1 MAIGFFCVFLVA
13 CYKENDYLCG
23 MKRTILLLSAA
34 LVSLVVAA
42 QNTVAHPS
50 YMTHNYLLS
59 LLGIHDADE
68 ADDSLRH
75 QLSAYV
81 FNTPDPQINAKGGL
95 MSVAAIQKKNVKEYD
110 ELLHHF
116 LGIQP
121 AVNQGQCVLHPSFP
135 DSWDHCSIH
144 TPELDYTF
152 QRQGSELVYEVTQR
166 FSRPVTIILRQ
177 NSGQGQY
184 MEVKGNNQQRQTI
197 RLKAPS
203 RLPDV
208 TFFSSC
214 ADSHITPPGIEEPS
228 FEERF
233 KPQQL
238 QAMLTDSIP
247 FEMDPEYL
255 IDKEYVVRGVPF
267 MVPQQGNNI
276 VYVSST
282 DTLSVPLHTKASRA
296 WLLLTGEVPQRDPH
310 QSKAFVIAHY
320 QDGTADILPLIAPDN
335 WPVIQEGRAHRLC
348 LRLNPDKKLLS
359 LSIRPLAPDVKIGLM
374 ALTLQ

>member
-34 LVSLVVAA
+34 LVSLIIAA

-81 FNTPDPQINAKGGL
+81 FDTPDPQINAKGGL

-110 ELLHHF
+110 ELLHQF

-121 AVNQGQCVLHPSFP
+121 AMNQGQCVLHPSFP

-166 FSRPVTIILRQ
+166 FS
-177 NSGQGQY
+177 
-184 MEVKGNNQQRQTI
+184 QTI

-214 ADSHITPPGIEEPS
+214 ADSHLLPPGIEEPS

-238 QAMLTDSIP
+238 QTLLTDSIP

-267 MVPQQGNNI
+267 MVSQQGNNV

-320 QDGTADILPLIAPDN
+320 QDGTADILPLITPDN

-359 LSIRPLAPDVKIGLM
+359 LSIRPLAPDVRIGLM